1 MMKPLSADKLEV
13 QVGMTAAEGERALLE
28 ATLRSFGGDKKRS
41 ADTLGISLKT
51 LYNRLKEYRAAE
63 SGAVD

>member
-1 MMKPLSADKLEV
+1 
-13 QVGMTAAEGERALLE
+13 MTAAEGERALLE

-63 SGAVD
+63 SGAVE